1 MRRFWLRSATVT
13 ALAMAERSA
22 FSMSRAMAFLVK
34 RRMESAS
41 AAFLPRISSSTSPA
55 FWAEE
60 RMYLSVA
67 LTSSMPASLRLGSRR
82 RARARARARGLGHLL
97 HLGGVALERAGG
109 RELAQLVADHVLGD
123 VHGNE
128 LAAVVD

>member
-1 MRRFWLRSATVT
+1 MGAGRTRLNDGPWLAYACDTKRSSSSMRRFWLRSATVT

-55 FWAEE
+55 FWAEL
-60 RMYLSVA
+60 RMYLAVA
-67 LTSSMPASLRLGSRR
+67 LTSSMPASLRLGGRR
-82 RARARARARGLGHLL
+82 RGRPRGLGHLL
-97 HLGGVALERAGG
+97 HLGGVALERP
-109 RELAQLVADHVLGD
+109 
-123 VHGNE
+123 
-128 LAAVVD
+128 